1 LGECRFRFG
10 FGGLEHASDK
20 WCALKHLRQSP
31 EPASLKLIMVTN
43 ETEVGHLLAALE
55 AGANEYV
62 VKPFTEDI
70 LRDKLDMLGV
80 LPTVKQLE
88 A

>member
-1 LGECRFRFG
+1 
-10 FGGLEHASDK
+10 
-20 WCALKHLRQSP
+20 
-31 EPASLKLIMVTN
+31 MVTN